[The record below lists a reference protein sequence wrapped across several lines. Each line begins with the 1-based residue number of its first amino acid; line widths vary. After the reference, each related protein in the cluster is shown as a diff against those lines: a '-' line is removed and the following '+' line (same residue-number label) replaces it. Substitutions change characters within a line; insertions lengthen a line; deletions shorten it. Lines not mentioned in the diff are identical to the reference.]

1 MSLTSPILP
10 ALYDAADKAS
20 RDGQRA
26 YLISRATQLVLLVV
40 AAASG
45 AVVYRVES
53 YDAAGV
59 VALLSFGAVVVIQFV
74 VGWSAQQRGWYD
86 GRAAAESVK
95 HLAWRYAM
103 RAEPYHDDVDVDA
116 RFIKRMNDTLAEVKD
131 LNLATASND
140 QITEWM
146 RELRRADFLSR
157 KAAYRADR
165 IEDQQEWY
173 RTKAGENKTSGTR
186 WRVVLYGVAAVGFV
200 SGILKTLTLLEVDAL
215 GVAATGVTA
224 ATAWMATKQYE
235 GLSVSYGL
243 AVQELANVH
252 SLAASIPDDDEAWST
267 FVNDAEDA
275 ISREH
280 RMWKAS
286 RIGRGA

>member
-1 MSLTSPILP
+1 MTSPILP

-26 YLISRATQLVLLVV
+26 YLISRAAQLVLLVV

-45 AVVYRVES
+45 AVVCRVGA

-59 VALLSFGAVVVIQFV
+59 ASLVSFGAVVIIQFV
-74 VGWSAQQRGWYD
+74 VGWSAQQRAWYD

-103 RAEPYHDDVDVDA
+103 RAEPYLDDLDVDV
-116 RFIKRMNDTLAEVKD
+116 RFVKRMNDTLDEVKD
-131 LNLATASND
+131 LNLATARND
-140 QITEWM
+140 QITDWM
-146 RELRRADFLSR
+146 RELRRADFLTR
-157 KAAYRADR
+157 KATYVTSR
-165 IEDQQEWY
+165 IEDQQDWY
-173 RTKAGENKTSGTR
+173 RTKGAANRSSASR
-186 WRVVLYGVAAVGFV
+186 WRVVLYAGAAVGFAT
-200 SGILKTLTLLEVDAL
+200 GILKTLTVLDVDAL

-243 AVQELANVH
+243 ALQELANVH
-252 SLAASIPDDDEAWST
+252 SLAASILDDEAWST

-286 RIGRGA
+286 RTGRTT